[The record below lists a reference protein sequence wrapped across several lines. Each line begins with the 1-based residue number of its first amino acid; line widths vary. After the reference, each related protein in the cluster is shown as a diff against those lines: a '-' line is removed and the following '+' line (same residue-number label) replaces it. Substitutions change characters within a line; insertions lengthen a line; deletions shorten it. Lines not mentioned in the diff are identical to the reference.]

1 MAQLT
6 QEELQAIQDLQVKY
20 NQTVFDLGSVE
31 AQVIAINQRLKNL
44 TNDKDGLVADLISI
58 EKKENELIASYTEKY
73 GQGTINPQTGEI
85 TPI

>member
-44 TNDKDGLVADLISI
+44 ANDKDGLVADLISI
-58 EKKENELIASYTEKY
+58 EKQENELITSYLEKY
-73 GQGTINPQTGEI
+73 GQGSINPQTGEI
-85 TPI
+85 TPA

>member
-1 MAQLT
+1 MTQLT
-6 QEELQAIQDLQVKY
+6 QEELQAIKDLQIKY

-73 GQGTINPQTGEI
+73 GQGAINPQTGEI
-85 TPI
+85 TSI

>member
-44 TNDKDGLVADLISI
+44 TNDKDGLVADLISV
-58 EKKENELIASYTEKY
+58 EKKENELIASYLEKY
-73 GQGTINPQTGEI
+73 GQGSINPQTGEI
-85 TPI
+85 TPA

>member
-1 MAQLT
+1 MVQLT

-20 NQTVFDLGSVE
+20 NQTVFDLGSIE

-73 GQGTINPQTGEI
+73 GQGSINPQTGEI
-85 TPI
+85 TPA

>member
-58 EKKENELIASYTEKY
+58 EKKENELIASYLEKY
-73 GQGTINPQTGEI
+73 GQGSINPQTGEI
-85 TPI
+85 TPA

>member
-44 TNDKDGLVADLISI
+44 ANDKDGLVADLISI
-58 EKKENELIASYTEKY
+58 EKQENELIASYLEKY
-73 GQGTINPQTGEI
+73 GQGSINPQTGEI
-85 TPI
+85 TPA